1 MCVCYS
7 VCADWCSK
15 EVGLEALQE
24 LAGMELA
31 QEIGGTLNIRRLTKL
46 KSRSMT
52 LHLPLR
58 VCEG

>member
-1 MCVCYS
+1 M
-7 VCADWCSK
+7 CADWCSK

-52 LHLPLR
+52 LHLPLC